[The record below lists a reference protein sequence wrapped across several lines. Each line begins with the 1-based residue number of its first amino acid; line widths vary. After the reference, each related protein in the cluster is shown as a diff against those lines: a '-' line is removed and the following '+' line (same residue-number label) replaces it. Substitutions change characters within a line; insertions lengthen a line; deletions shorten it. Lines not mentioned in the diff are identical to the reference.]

1 MSEVKM
7 KDIAAAVG
15 VSVVSVSNALAGRK
29 GVSDDVRLRVEKAA
43 RELGYDLKKND
54 RHSQGMV
61 FGVLAPEKYIT
72 VGQSFYWALYQRV
85 AYEAAKSQSITML
98 EILTFS
104 MEESEELPKLLR
116 ERTISGLIIIGWMS
130 DSYVQKIV
138 AAAEVPTVLV
148 DFQMK
153 GLRCDAV
160 MSSNYVGMYKM
171 TRYLL
176 EKGHRD
182 IAFVGSVKA
191 NDNILDRYY
200 GYRKA
205 LMEAGIRERR
215 EWILE
220 DRDLKNG
227 LSRVEVPEN
236 MPTAFACNS
245 DWAAGLLYN
254 ELSECGYRV
263 PEDISIVGYDNYLYG
278 NSFGERL
285 TTYNVDMKQMAYQAV
300 KLLKGKIRGDEKHWG
315 TRHVDSVIVER
326 QSVKTLPHIG

>member
-1 MSEVKM
+1 MSDVKM

-43 RELGYDLKKND
+43 KELGYDFKKND
-54 RHSQGMV
+54 RYSQGTV
-61 FGVLAPEKYIT
+61 IGVLAPEKYIT

-85 AYEAAKSQSITML
+85 AYEAAKSHSITML

-104 MEESEELPKLLR
+104 MEEKEELPKLLR
-116 ERTISGLIIIGWMS
+116 EKIIGGLIIIGWMS
-130 DSYVQKIV
+130 DSYVRKIL
-138 AAAEVPTVLV
+138 AAADVPTVLM
-148 DFQMK
+148 DFQIK
-153 GLRCDAV
+153 GIRCDAV

-205 LMEAGIRERR
+205 LMEAGIRERK
-215 EWILE
+215 EWVLE
-220 DRDLKNG
+220 DRDLEKG
-227 LSRVEVPEN
+227 LAVVEVPEY

-245 DWAAGLLYN
+245 DWAAGLLFD
-254 ELSECGYRV
+254 ELSKRGYRV
-263 PEDISIVGYDNYLYG
+263 PQDISIVGYDNYLYG
-278 NSFGERL
+278 NSFAEQL

-315 TRHVDSVIVER
+315 TRYVDSVIVER
-326 QSVKTLPHIG
+326 QSVKSLV

>member
-1 MSEVKM
+1 MSDVKM

-43 RELGYDLKKND
+43 KELGYDFKKND
-54 RHSQGMV
+54 RYSQGTV
-61 FGVLAPEKYIT
+61 IGVLAPEKYIT

-85 AYEAAKSQSITML
+85 AYEAAKSHSITML

-104 MEESEELPKLLR
+104 MEEKEELPKLLR
-116 ERTISGLIIIGWMS
+116 EKIIGGLIIIGWMS
-130 DSYVQKIV
+130 DSYVRKIL
-138 AAAEVPTVLV
+138 AAADVPTVLM
-148 DFQMK
+148 DFQIK
-153 GLRCDAV
+153 GIRCDAV

-205 LMEAGIRERR
+205 LMEAGIRERK

-220 DRDLKNG
+220 DRDLEKG
-227 LSRVEVPEN
+227 LAVVEVPEY

-245 DWAAGLLYN
+245 DWAAGLLFD
-254 ELSECGYRV
+254 ELSKHGYRV
-263 PEDISIVGYDNYLYG
+263 PQDISIVGYDNYLYG
-278 NSFGERL
+278 NSFAEQL

-315 TRHVDSVIVER
+315 TRYVHSVIVER
-326 QSVKTLPHIG
+326 QSVKSLV

>member
-1 MSEVKM
+1 MSDVKM

-43 RELGYDLKKND
+43 KELGYDPKKND
-54 RHSQGMV
+54 RYSQGTV
-61 FGVLAPEKYIT
+61 IGVLAPEKYIT

-104 MEESEELPKLLR
+104 MEEKEELPKLLR
-116 ERTISGLIIIGWMS
+116 EKTIGGLIIIGWLS
-130 DSYVQKIV
+130 DSYVKKIL
-138 AAAEVPTVLV
+138 ASADVPTVLM

-153 GLRCDAV
+153 GIRCDSV
-160 MSSNYVGMYKM
+160 MSSNFVGMYKM

-205 LMEAGIRERR
+205 LMEAGIRERK
-215 EWILE
+215 EWLLE
-220 DRDLKNG
+220 DRDLEKG
-227 LSRVEVPEN
+227 LAVVKVPEN

-245 DWAAGLLYN
+245 DWAAGLLFN
-254 ELSECGYRV
+254 ELSKRGYRV
-263 PEDISIVGYDNYLYG
+263 PQDISIVGYDNYLYG
-278 NSFGERL
+278 NSFAERL

-315 TRHVDSVIVER
+315 TRYVDSVIVER
-326 QSVKTLPHIG
+326 QSVKTLV

>member
-1 MSEVKM
+1 MSDVKM

-43 RELGYDLKKND
+43 KELGYDFKKND
-54 RHSQGMV
+54 RYSQGTV
-61 FGVLAPEKYIT
+61 IGVLAPEKYIT

-85 AYEAAKSQSITML
+85 AYEAAKSHSITML

-104 MEESEELPKLLR
+104 MEEKEELPKLLR
-116 ERTISGLIIIGWMS
+116 EKIIGGLIIIGWMS
-130 DSYVQKIV
+130 DSYVRKIL
-138 AAAEVPTVLV
+138 AAADVPTVLM

-153 GLRCDAV
+153 GIQCDAV

-205 LMEAGIRERR
+205 LMEAGIGERK
-215 EWILE
+215 EWVLE
-220 DRDLKNG
+220 DRDLEKG
-227 LSRVEVPEN
+227 LAVVEVPEY

-245 DWAAGLLYN
+245 DWAAGLLFD
-254 ELSECGYRV
+254 ELSKRGYRV
-263 PEDISIVGYDNYLYG
+263 PQDISIVGYDNYLYG
-278 NSFGERL
+278 NSFAEQL

-315 TRHVDSVIVER
+315 TRYVDSVIVER
-326 QSVKTLPHIG
+326 QSVKSLV

>member
-1 MSEVKM
+1 MSDVKM

-43 RELGYDLKKND
+43 KELGYDPKKND
-54 RHSQGMV
+54 RYSQGTV
-61 FGVLAPEKYIT
+61 IGVLAPEKYIT

-104 MEESEELPKLLR
+104 MEEKEELPKLLR
-116 ERTISGLIIIGWMS
+116 EKTIGGLIIIGWLS
-130 DSYVQKIV
+130 DSYVKKIL
-138 AAAEVPTVLV
+138 ASADVPTVLM

-153 GLRCDAV
+153 GIRCDSV

-205 LMEAGIRERR
+205 LMEAGIRERK
-215 EWILE
+215 EWLLE
-220 DRDLKNG
+220 DRDLEKG
-227 LSRVEVPEN
+227 LAVVKVPEN

-245 DWAAGLLYN
+245 DWTAGLLYN
-254 ELSECGYRV
+254 ELSGRGYRV
-263 PEDISIVGYDNYLYG
+263 PEDISIVGYDNYLYD
-278 NSFGERL
+278 NSFAERL
-285 TTYNVDMKQMAYQAV
+285 TTYNVDMKQMAHQAV
-300 KLLKGKIRGDEKHWG
+300 KLLRGKIRGDDRHWG
-315 TRHVDSVIVER
+315 TRYVDSVIIER
-326 QSVKTLPHIG
+326 QSVKRFN

>member
-1 MSEVKM
+1 MTEVKM

-15 VSVVSVSNALAGRK
+15 VSVVTVSNALAGKK
-29 GVSDDVRLRVEKAA
+29 GVSEEVRLKVEKAA
-43 RELGYDLKKND
+43 KELGYNAKQNE
-54 RHSQGMV
+54 RYTQETV
-61 FGVLAPEKYIT
+61 IGVLAPEKYIT
-72 VGQSFYWALYQRV
+72 VGQSFYWALYQRL

-104 MEESEELPKLLR
+104 MEDKEKLPKIVR
-116 ERTISGLIIIGWMS
+116 EKTIHGLIIIGWMS
-130 DSYVQKIV
+130 SSYVKKILN
-138 AAAEVPTVLV
+138 ATEVPVVLV

-153 GLRCDAV
+153 GMRCDSV
-160 MSSNYVGMYKM
+160 MSNNYVGMYKV

-176 EKGHRD
+176 EHGHRD
-182 IAFVGSVKA
+182 IAFVGSVRA

-205 LMEAGIRERR
+205 LIEAGIRERK

-220 DRDLKNG
+220 DRDLQEG
-227 LSRVEVPEN
+227 LSRVEIPDN

-245 DWAAGLLYN
+245 DWAAGRLYD
-254 ELSECGYRV
+254 ELSKRGYRV
-263 PEDISIVGYDNYLYG
+263 PDDISIAGYDNYLYG

-300 KLLKGKIRGDEKHWG
+300 KLLKGKIRGDDKYWG
-315 TRHVDSVIVER
+315 TKYIDSVIVER
-326 QSVKTLPHIG
+326 QSVKTL

>member
-1 MSEVKM
+1 MSDVKM

-43 RELGYDLKKND
+43 KELGYDFKKND
-54 RHSQGMV
+54 RYSQGTV
-61 FGVLAPEKYIT
+61 IGVLAPEKYIT

-85 AYEAAKSQSITML
+85 AYEAGKSHSITML

-104 MEESEELPKLLR
+104 MEEKEELPKLLR
-116 ERTISGLIIIGWMS
+116 EKIIGCLIIIGWMS
-130 DSYVQKIV
+130 DSYVRKIL
-138 AAAEVPTVLV
+138 AAADVPTVLM
-148 DFQMK
+148 DFQIK
-153 GLRCDAV
+153 GIRCDAV

-205 LMEAGIRERR
+205 LMEAGIRERK

-220 DRDLKNG
+220 DRDLEKG
-227 LSRVEVPEN
+227 LAVVEVPEY

-245 DWAAGLLYN
+245 DWAAGLLFD
-254 ELSECGYRV
+254 ELSKRGYRV
-263 PEDISIVGYDNYLYG
+263 PQDISIVGYDNYLYG
-278 NSFGERL
+278 NSFAEQL

-315 TRHVDSVIVER
+315 TRYVDSVIVER
-326 QSVKTLPHIG
+326 QSVKSLV

>member
-29 GVSDDVRLRVEKAA
+29 GVSDDVRLQVEKAA
-43 RELGYDLKKND
+43 RELGYDLKKNE
-54 RHSQGMV
+54 RRSQGMV
-61 FGVLAPEKYIT
+61 IGVLAPEKYIT
-72 VGQSFYWALYQRV
+72 VGQSFYWALYQHV
-85 AYEAAKSQSITML
+85 AYEAAKSQSVTML

-104 MEESEELPKLLR
+104 MEENEELPILPR
-116 ERTISGLIIIGWMS
+116 EKTISGLIIIAWMS
-130 DSYVQKIV
+130 RSYLEKIV
-138 AAAEVPTVLV
+138 GAADVPTVLL

-176 EKGHRD
+176 ERGHRD
-182 IAFVGSVKA
+182 IAYVGSVRA
-191 NDNILDRYY
+191 NDNIMDRFY

-205 LMEAGIRERR
+205 LMEAGIRLRK

-220 DRDLKNG
+220 DRDLTKG

-236 MPTAFACNS
+236 MPSAFACNS
-245 DWAAGLLYN
+245 DWAAGLLYDILA
-254 ELSECGYRV
+254 ERGYRI
-263 PEDISIVGYDNYLYG
+263 PEDVSIVGYDNYLYD
-278 NSFGERL
+278 NSFAERL
-285 TTYNVDMKQMAYQAV
+285 TTYNVDMKKMAHQAV
-300 KLLKGKIRGDEKHWG
+300 KMLKGKIHGDEKHWG
-315 TRHVDSVIVER
+315 TRYIDSVIVER
-326 QSVKTLPHIG
+326 QSVKTL